1 MTISDNIAQVRER
14 ITSAA
19 RRAGRSPD
27 DVALVAVTKT
37 HSVSTIEA
45 ALAAGVVDC
54 GENRVQ
60 EAEAKISLLPP
71 EAARWHL
78 IGNLQRNKA
87 RRAAQ
92 LFDIVHSIDSVRL
105 AEALD
110 RAVSEAT
117 PSRRLPVLLEIN
129 VAGEASKAGFWV
141 PRGRENQVAY
151 GELREAAGRIAALP
165 SLEIH
170 GLMTVAPFLDDPE
183 QVRWVFS
190 ALRRLRDALRQDF
203 GIELAQ
209 LSMGMSDDFE
219 VAIEEGAT
227 IVRIGRAIFGDRS
240 TNKRE

>member
-14 ITSAA
+14 IASAA

-60 EAEAKISLLPP
+60 EAEAKIPLLPP

-92 LFDIVHSIDSVRL
+92 LFDMVHSIDSVRL